1 VERAQDDGTFRNGI
15 DPAFA
20 ALAFY
25 GLIEQV
31 LTSWI
36 FEDEPVGEDQFAR
49 AKTLIV
55 DTICRGLER

>member
-1 VERAQDDGTFRNGI
+1 MARAQKDGEFRSEI
-15 DPAFA
+15 APDFA

-36 FEDEPVGEDQFAR
+36 FDADPVPDRELER

-55 DTICRGLER
+55 ETICRGLEE